1 MISFFDHSCS
11 RPRYPLYEY
20 LIVTKITSSSALFEP
35 SVACFYLTSHYLFS
49 DLSLLS
55 SDSLSLHERHRFCK
69 SPFFVGT
76 ASHFFHRP
84 EYRWKSSGS
93 SPCPWINI
101 SHRHFFSDKGSHEQ
115 ESPSFLLWH
124 GSSRAGPMSAAA
136 VDTKQLTRISTLINV
151 DSLIVVAC
159 IGMTSWIRIGSKW
172 QGVLCIR
179 SLQLF
184 KHKDKNPFWG

>member
-1 MISFFDHSCS
+1 
-11 RPRYPLYEY
+11 
-20 LIVTKITSSSALFEP
+20 
-35 SVACFYLTSHYLFS
+35 
-49 DLSLLS
+49 
-55 SDSLSLHERHRFCK
+55 
-69 SPFFVGT
+69 
-76 ASHFFHRP
+76 
-84 EYRWKSSGS
+84 
-93 SPCPWINI
+93 
-101 SHRHFFSDKGSHEQ
+101 
-115 ESPSFLLWH
+115 LLWH